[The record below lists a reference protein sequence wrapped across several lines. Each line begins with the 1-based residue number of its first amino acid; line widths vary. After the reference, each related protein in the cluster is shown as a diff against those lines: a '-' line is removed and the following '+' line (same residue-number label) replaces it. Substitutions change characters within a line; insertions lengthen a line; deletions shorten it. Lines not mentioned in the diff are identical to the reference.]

1 MSKNIIV
8 FTMEGCPWC
17 QKLKEQLDKKGIVY
31 ESRDIA
37 EYSTMYDNFVKI
49 TKSDLLP
56 AILIGKNALVPQK
69 SFNTIEEA
77 VKNVE
82 NIILESDH

>member
-37 EYSTMYDNFVKI
+37 EYATMYDNFVKI

>member
-1 MSKNIIV
+1 MSKKIIV

-17 QKLKEQLDKKGIVY
+17 SKLKEELDKNGIEY
-31 ESRDIA
+31 DQRDVD
-37 EYSTMYDNFVKI
+37 EYSTMYENFVKI

-56 AILIGKNALVPQK
+56 AMLVGKNALVPQK

-77 VKNVE
+77 VKVATDLLN
-82 NIILESDH
+82 D

>member
-1 MSKNIIV
+1 MSKKIIV

-17 QKLKEQLDKKGIVY
+17 AKLKEQLDEKGIVY
-31 ESRDIA
+31 EARDVD

-49 TKSDLLP
+49 TESDLLP
-56 AILIGKNALVPQK
+56 AMLIGKNALVPQK

-77 VKNVE
+77 VKNAE
-82 NIILESDH
+82 NLLLESDH